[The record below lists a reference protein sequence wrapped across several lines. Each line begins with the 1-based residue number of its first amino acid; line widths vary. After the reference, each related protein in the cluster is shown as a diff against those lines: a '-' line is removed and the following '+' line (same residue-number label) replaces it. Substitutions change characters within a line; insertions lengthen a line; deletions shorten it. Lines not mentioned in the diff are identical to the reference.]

1 MKTILLALLLVAGPA
16 SLARLKRQSYGGL
29 MGGGGGYGG
38 GGYGG
43 GAQQYSGA
51 GAGGY
56 GRSNVEVTRSVFSIL
71 ISASSCVGHVT
82 LWRREDG

>member
-38 GGYGG
+38 GAQHGG
-43 GAQQYSGA
+43 SWGHEAREVHSLIETAAKGATA
-51 GAGGY
+51 
-56 GRSNVEVTRSVFSIL
+56 TI
-71 ISASSCVGHVT
+71 I
-82 LWRREDG
+82 

>member
-1 MKTILLALLLVAGPA
+1 MNTLLLALLLVAGPA
-16 SLARLKRQSYGGL
+16 SLARVKRQSYGGL
-29 MGGGGGYGG
+29 MGGG

-56 GRSNVEVTRSVFSIL
+56 GRSNVEVT
-71 ISASSCVGHVT
+71 
-82 LWRREDG
+82 